1 QPQLRALLAHPE
13 LAQLNQR
20 ITLRWHI
27 GPLDREET
35 MAYVRHRLEI
45 ASEGQVRDVFS
56 RPALRSIH
64 ARSRGVP
71 RLINMLCHRAMLAA
85 FAAERRTV
93 TLRSVRRAYR
103 EVTTLPLPGRPA
115 SPPRAV
121 WTNAVLAVGVAGLAA
136 GGGCRVAP
144 PRPPGGRPAAPREAP
159 RPAETPVRDPPPDA
173 PAAAAAPAEAPAVAA
188 AAAPQADGDPPPT
201 KVASASAPGPA
212 SAPATDAPVGDPAP
226 PPAAT

>member
-1 QPQLRALLAHPE
+1 
-13 LAQLNQR
+13 
-20 ITLRWHI
+20 
-27 GPLDREET
+27 
-35 MAYVRHRLEI
+35 I

-64 ARSRGVP
+64 TRSRGVP

-121 WTNAVLAVGVAGLAA
+121 WTNAVLAAGGAGLAPV
-136 GGGCRVAP
+136 GP
-144 PRPPGGRPAAPREAP
+144 FSAAPRLGPGVLPAATQDAP
-159 RPAETPVRDPPPDA
+159 PPAESPAPDPTPDA
-173 PAAAAAPAEAPAVAA
+173 PAAAAAPAEALAVAA
-188 AAAPQADGDPPPT
+188 PAPQADGDPSPT
-201 KVASASAPGPA
+201 EVASA
-212 SAPATDAPVGDPAP
+212 
-226 PPAAT
+226 